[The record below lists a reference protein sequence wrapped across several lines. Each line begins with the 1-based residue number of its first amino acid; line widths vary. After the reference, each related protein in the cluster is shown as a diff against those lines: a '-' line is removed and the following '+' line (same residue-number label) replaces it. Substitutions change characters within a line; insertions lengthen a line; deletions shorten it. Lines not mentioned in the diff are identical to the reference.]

1 MLGRH
6 VIRQCH
12 YGKAHKRGKSKRK
25 AIPDLHYYS
34 KCQRFHIQP
43 SRKVGCDAQIVVRHV
58 FVFRDSQYCA
68 QDIPLRSKKRH
79 KILQDILCRLKNES
93 SPYTG
98 EEKIYVCLPLCA
110 SHSNH
115 TVIPETGLSNRINE
129 NVKRKIYEIVNMG
142 VTNINV
148 IKKLLKSFVEA
159 EFANKEIKPSKFD
172 RAYYP
177 LSKDIKNHIH
187 TAIAAGKLSS
197 LDQENLR
204 IKIEEWKSDDELG
217 RLFFYRPATKGTG
230 STDGD
235 KFLYLHQESWQRR
248 LLKLYGITVSLLDA
262 TYRTTKYNL
271 PFFILVVRTNVE
283 YIPVADFVTE
293 DETSE
298 SIQEA
303 LQILKNWNTDWCPA
317 YFMVDYSEAEI
328 NSVKAEFASTKV
340 LLCAFHRE
348 QAWERWYRS
357 EKNINTD
364 DREEFLQRMR
374 SLAYSSTPD
383 DYKVAEESLR
393 SSPWFHLV
401 QRYIEN
407 KWLSVKEYWC
417 TAFS

>member
-1 MLGRH
+1 M
-6 VIRQCH
+6 
-12 YGKAHKRGKSKRK
+12 
-25 AIPDLHYYS
+25 
-34 KCQRFHIQP
+34 
-43 SRKVGCDAQIVVRHV
+43 
-58 FVFRDSQYCA
+58 FRDSQYCA

-177 LSKDIKNHIH
+177 LSKDIKSHIH

-248 LLKLYGITVSLLDA
+248 LLKLYGNTVSLLDA

-271 PFFILVVRTNVE
+271 PFFMLVVRTNVE

-348 QAWERWYRS
+348 QAWERWSRS
-357 EKNINTD
+357 G
-364 DREEFLQRMR
+364 
-374 SLAYSSTPD
+374 
-383 DYKVAEESLR
+383 
-393 SSPWFHLV
+393 
-401 QRYIEN
+401 N
-407 KWLSVKEYWC
+407 K
-417 TAFS
+417 